1 MVCQPWVYCGDS
13 GCAGTGQLGGDFKL
27 FEHEAE
33 DGYAT
38 VLWAAQLP
46 HSTGAVGMYGFSY
59 QGMTQLYAASQRPEP
74 LRAIAPAMVGYD
86 LYADWAYENGALL
99 LQLGLGWAL
108 QLAAETA
115 RRQGNSD
122 TYQCLYQAAHQL
134 PLDDPIPAS
143 PQILQDLAPDSFFHD
158 WLHHPQEHPYWQNL
172 KPAMDQVDLPMLHI
186 GGWFDPYLRGDLRLY
201 RQMVHQSRQP
211 QHFWVGP
218 WGHLPW
224 GRQGGVRDFGP
235 EADSP
240 IDQLQLR
247 WFDYFLKGQTAEL
260 GSATAVH
267 LFEMGS
273 NRWRSLSHWPQAE
286 SHCLYLSSTG
296 LAALDQRDGQLLPA
310 AHSLQGEDTLV
321 HDPWRPVPSLG
332 GHSGVPSG
340 VFNRA
345 AIDARTDVLTYT
357 TGVLTSSLAMAG
369 AVTLVLYCQSDRP
382 SFDISAVVSE
392 VDAEGR
398 VLNLTQGYGRVQ
410 RTHGEGSSPQQLH
423 LELQPSCFVIAAGRS
438 LRLSLAAA
446 SFPAYPVNSGL
457 DPVLQYRGKIDDQVT
472 TLTVV
477 HGPAYLSC
485 LKLGQAEVT
494 QLDPGHG

>member
-1 MVCQPWVYCGDS
+1 M
-13 GCAGTGQLGGDFKL
+13 L
-27 FEHEAE
+27 F
-33 DGYAT
+33 
-38 VLWAAQLP
+38 
-46 HSTGAVGMYGFSY
+46 
-59 QGMTQLYAASQRPEP
+59 
-74 LRAIAPAMVGYD
+74 
-86 LYADWAYENGALL
+86 
-99 LQLGLGWAL
+99 
-108 QLAAETA
+108 
-115 RRQGNSD
+115 
-122 TYQCLYQAAHQL
+122 
-134 PLDDPIPAS
+134 
-143 PQILQDLAPDSFFHD
+143 
-158 WLHHPQEHPYWQNL
+158 
-172 KPAMDQVDLPMLHI
+172 
-186 GGWFDPYLRGDLRLY
+186 
-201 RQMVHQSRQP
+201 
-211 QHFWVGP
+211 
-218 WGHLPW
+218 
-224 GRQGGVRDFGP
+224 
-235 EADSP
+235 
-240 IDQLQLR
+240 
-247 WFDYFLKGQTAEL
+247 
-260 GSATAVH
+260 
-267 LFEMGS
+267 
-273 NRWRSLSHWPQAE
+273 RS
-286 SHCLYLSSTG
+286 
-296 LAALDQRDGQLLPA
+296 
-310 AHSLQGEDTLV
+310 
-321 HDPWRPVPSLG
+321 
-332 GHSGVPSG
+332 
-340 VFNRA
+340 RA